1 MLNSS
6 SETPITRT
14 ESGTVTRAGAD
25 AGVGAS
31 AGTCGLPAETGMDAR
46 VCANAE
52 TGMDARVY
60 AGADA
65 GTGTVT
71 HACAET
77 GTETSN
83 ELSEQPVPPSNQ
95 PVPPSNQ
102 SGSSTEKLEV
112 IFGADGLQR
121 LRDARVMVLGCGGVG
136 SNCIEALARGGVG
149 TLICVDKDY
158 VSASNINRQAIAF
171 HSTLGKRKVDVM
183 RAMILDI
190 NPHCTVE
197 THDTFLQAASL
208 PAFLQTN
215 ARGVDWIV
223 DAIDCVSV
231 KLALAEYACKQGL
244 PLISSMGG
252 GNKLH
257 PEFLQFA
264 DIYETKTC
272 PLCRVMRKEAR
283 KRKIAGLRVLY
294 SSEQPAKTQV
304 REGATRADRADLGT
318 MSYMPPIMGQMIAGW
333 VIRRI
338 VGIDADEQ

>member
-6 SETPITRT
+6 TETPITRT

-25 AGVGAS
+25 AGVG
-31 AGTCGLPAETGMDAR
+31 TCGLPTEIGTDAR
-46 VCANAE
+46 VCA
-52 TGMDARVY
+52 
-60 AGADA
+60 DA
-65 GTGTVT
+65 GTG
-71 HACAET
+71 
-77 GTETSN
+77 TSN

-95 PVPPSNQ
+95 PVPSSNQ
-102 SGSSTEKLEV
+102 PGSSTEKLEV

-208 PAFLQTN
+208 PEFLQTN

-231 KLALAEYACKQGL
+231 KLALAEYACEQGL

-304 REGATRADRADLGT
+304 REGATRADRSDLGT

-338 VGIDADEQ
+338 VGIDADER

>member
-6 SETPITRT
+6 TKTPVAST
-14 ESGTVTRAGAD
+14 GTGTGTDAHAN
-25 AGVGAS
+25 AGV
-31 AGTCGLPAETGMDAR
+31 GTCGLPAETGMDAR
-46 VCANAE
+46 VYAGADAG
-52 TGMDARVY
+52 TGPDARVC
-60 AGADA
+60 ADA

-83 ELSEQPVPPSNQ
+83 ALSEQPVPPSEQ
-95 PVPPSNQ
+95 PVPSSNQ

-112 IFGADGLQR
+112 IFGANGLQR

-149 TLICVDKDY
+149 ALICVDKDY

-208 PAFLQTN
+208 PEFLQAH
-215 ARGVDWIV
+215 ARSVDWIV

-231 KLALAEYACKQGL
+231 KLALAEYACEQGL

-283 KRKIAGLRVLY
+283 KRNIAGLRVLY
-294 SSEQPAKTQV
+294 SSEQPAQTQA
-304 REGATRADRADLGT
+304 REGATRADRSDLGT

-338 VGIDADEQ
+338 VGIDANGQ

>member
-6 SETPITRT
+6 TETPITRT
-14 ESGTVTRAGAD
+14 ESGTVTRADAD
-25 AGVGAS
+25 AGV
-31 AGTCGLPAETGMDAR
+31 GTCGLPAETGTDARAGASMGMCGLPVEIGMDAR
-46 VCANAE
+46 VCA
-52 TGMDARVY
+52 
-60 AGADA
+60 DA
-65 GTGTVT
+65 GTG
-71 HACAET
+71 
-77 GTETSN
+77 TSN

-102 SGSSTEKLEV
+102 PGSSTEKLEV

-136 SNCIEALARGGVG
+136 SNCIEALARGGIG

-208 PAFLQTN
+208 PEFLQTN

-231 KLALAEYACKQGL
+231 KLALAEYACEQGL

-304 REGATRADRADLGT
+304 REGATRADRSDLGT

>member
-6 SETPITRT
+6 TETPITRT
-14 ESGTVTRAGAD
+14 GSGTVTRAGTDAGTGTGTVTRAGAD
-25 AGVGAS
+25 AGVG
-31 AGTCGLPAETGMDAR
+31 TCGLPTEIGTDAR
-46 VCANAE
+46 VCA
-52 TGMDARVY
+52 
-60 AGADA
+60 DA
-65 GTGTVT
+65 GTG
-71 HACAET
+71 
-77 GTETSN
+77 TSN

-95 PVPPSNQ
+95 PVPSSNQ
-102 SGSSTEKLEV
+102 PGSSTEKLEV

-136 SNCIEALARGGVG
+136 SNCIEALARGGVD

-208 PAFLQTN
+208 PEFLQTN

-231 KLALAEYACKQGL
+231 KLALAEYACEQGL

-304 REGATRADRADLGT
+304 REGATRADRSDLGT

>member
-6 SETPITRT
+6 TETTITRT
-14 ESGTVTRAGAD
+14 ESGTDAHAN
-25 AGVGAS
+25 AGV
-31 AGTCGLPAETGMDAR
+31 GTCGLPAETGTNAR

-83 ELSEQPVPPSNQ
+83 ALSEQPVPPSEQ
-95 PVPPSNQ
+95 PVPSSNQ

-136 SNCIEALARGGVG
+136 SNCIEALARSGVG

-208 PAFLQTN
+208 PAFLQAN

-231 KLALAEYACKQGL
+231 KLALAEYACEQGL

-304 REGATRADRADLGT
+304 REGATRADRSDLGT

>member
-1 MLNSS
+1 M
-6 SETPITRT
+6 
-14 ESGTVTRAGAD
+14 
-25 AGVGAS
+25 
-31 AGTCGLPAETGMDAR
+31 
-46 VCANAE
+46 
-52 TGMDARVY
+52 
-60 AGADA
+60 
-65 GTGTVT
+65 
-71 HACAET
+71 
-77 GTETSN
+77 
-83 ELSEQPVPPSNQ
+83 
-95 PVPPSNQ
+95 
-102 SGSSTEKLEV
+102 

-171 HSTLGKRKVDVM
+171 HSTLGKRKVDIM

-231 KLALAEYACKQGL
+231 KLALAEYACEQGL

-283 KRKIAGLRVLY
+283 KRNIAGLRVLY

-304 REGATRADRADLGT
+304 REGATRADRSDLGT

>member
-6 SETPITRT
+6 TKPT
-14 ESGTVTRAGAD
+14 
-25 AGVGAS
+25 
-31 AGTCGLPAETGMDAR
+31 
-46 VCANAE
+46 
-52 TGMDARVY
+52 
-60 AGADA
+60 
-65 GTGTVT
+65 
-71 HACAET
+71 
-77 GTETSN
+77 
-83 ELSEQPVPPSNQ
+83 VPPSEQ
-95 PVPPSNQ
+95 Q
-102 SGSSTEKLEV
+102 GSPTEKLEV
-112 IFGADGLQR
+112 IFGTDGLQR
-121 LRDARVMVLGCGGVG
+121 LRGARVMVLGCGGVG
-136 SNCIEALARGGVG
+136 SNCLEALARGGVG

-208 PAFLQTN
+208 PEFLQAH
-215 ARGVDWIV
+215 ARSVDWIV

-231 KLALAEYACKQGL
+231 KLALAEYACEQGL

-283 KRKIAGLRVLY
+283 KRNIAGLRVLY
-294 SSEQPAKTQV
+294 SSEQPAQTQA
-304 REGATRADRADLGT
+304 REGATRADRSDLGT

-338 VGIDADEQ
+338 VGIDADER

>member
-6 SETPITRT
+6 TKTPVAST
-14 ESGTVTRAGAD
+14 GTGTGTDAHANAGVGTGTDARVC

-31 AGTCGLPAETGMDAR
+31 IGMYGLPVETGMEAR
-46 VCANAE
+46 VCA
-52 TGMDARVY
+52 G
-60 AGADA
+60 
-65 GTGTVT
+65 
-71 HACAET
+71 AET
-77 GTETSN
+77 GTGTSN
-83 ELSEQPVPPSNQ
+83 ELFEQPVPSSNQ
-95 PVPPSNQ
+95 P
-102 SGSSTEKLEV
+102 GSSTEKLEV

-231 KLALAEYACKQGL
+231 KLALAEYACEQGL

-283 KRKIAGLRVLY
+283 KRNIAGLRVLY

-304 REGATRADRADLGT
+304 REGATRADRSDLGT